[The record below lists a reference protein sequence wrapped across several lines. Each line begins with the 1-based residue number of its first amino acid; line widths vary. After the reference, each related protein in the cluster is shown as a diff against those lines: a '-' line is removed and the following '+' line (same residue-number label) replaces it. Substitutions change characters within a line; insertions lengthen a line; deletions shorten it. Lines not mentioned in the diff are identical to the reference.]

1 MLLTLHFVSA
11 PLISNFST
19 SSSPPVISAP
29 PPALGEEEEKNKCGE
44 AMVPILVAAVQVLA
58 GLVGVSEGQGL
69 VPGVIIFG
77 DSTVDVGNNNHLLTL
92 VKANFPPYGRDFPH
106 HSPTGRFCNG
116 KLVTDFVVEVLGF
129 TTHPP
134 AYLSKEA
141 TGNNLLN
148 GANFA
153 SASSGYLDATA
164 SLYQAV
170 SLTRQLR
177 YFEQYQAKVK
187 SIAGKATAT
196 ALFADSIYVLSAGSS
211 DFLQNY
217 YINPLLRAI
226 YSPDQFSGLLLQ
238 SFTTFVQELHDMGAR
253 RIGVTS
259 LPPIGCLPAAITLF
273 GGGDGDGDACVARLN
288 DDAVAFNEKLDAAAR
303 ALKRNHADLK
313 LVVFDVYGPL
323 LKLIRNPADG
333 GFLEARR
340 ACCGTGTIETS
351 LLCNAASPGTCG
363 NATGY
368 VFWDSFH
375 PSEAANSVLADAL
388 IIQGIDL
395 IL

>member
-1 MLLTLHFVSA
+1 
-11 PLISNFST
+11 
-19 SSSPPVISAP
+19 
-29 PPALGEEEEKNKCGE
+29 
-44 AMVPILVAAVQVLA
+44 MVPILVAAVQLLA

-129 TTHPP
+129 TSHPP

-153 SASSGYLDATA
+153 SAASGYLDATA
-164 SLYQAV
+164 SLYVSGFLNPCHVAEAGMMRRWLRFIARISSPACCCSLLPPLFRSPSYAKQA
-170 SLTRQLR
+170 SRSCYCLDLWLPAFTMN
-177 YFEQYQAKVK
+177 
-187 SIAGKATAT
+187 
-196 ALFADSIYVLSAGSS
+196 SS
-211 DFLQNY
+211 MD
-217 YINPLLRAI
+217 
-226 YSPDQFSGLLLQ
+226 
-238 SFTTFVQELHDMGAR
+238 QELHDMGAR

-273 GGGDGDGDACVARLN
+273 GGGDRDACVARLN

-323 LKLIRNPADG
+323 LKLILNPADG
-333 GFLEARR
+333 GFFEARR

-395 IL
+395 IF